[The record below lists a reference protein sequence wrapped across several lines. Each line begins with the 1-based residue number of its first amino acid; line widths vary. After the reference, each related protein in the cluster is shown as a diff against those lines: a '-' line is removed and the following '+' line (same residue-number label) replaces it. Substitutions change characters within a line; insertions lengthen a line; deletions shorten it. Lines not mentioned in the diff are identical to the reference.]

1 MRQQWKLILG
11 VCAVILVVIFALQNV
26 NNVQVTF
33 LFFQAQMPMVL
44 VLLISI
50 LFGLLIGFLSSLSS
64 HMANRAAIK
73 NLNKEREA
81 LSKEQSSFETTKA
94 ELEAQYQANLEEKNQ
109 EIASLQKAMADLKA
123 QVEADSQSQ
132 AQEEETCDLE
142 ADLDQS
148 AQELE
153 DSVDEFEES
162 LQDDEDPQVSRGRA

>member
-11 VCAVILVVIFALQNV
+11 VCAVILVVVFALQNV

-64 HMANRAAIK
+64 HMANRTAIK

-81 LSKEQSSFETTKA
+81 LTKEQSNFETTKA
-94 ELEAQYQANLEEKNQ
+94 ELEAQYQAYLEEKNQ
-109 EIASLQKAMADLKA
+109 EIASLQETIDDLQA
-123 QVEADSQSQ
+123 QVEANFQNQS
-132 AQEEETCDLE
+132 QEEETSDLE

-162 LQDDEDPQVSRGRA
+162 LQDDEDPQVSRG

>member
-11 VCAVILVVIFALQNV
+11 VCAVILVVVFALQNV

-94 ELEAQYQANLEEKNQ
+94 ELEAQYQASLEEKNQ
-109 EIASLQKAMADLKA
+109 EIANLQEALADLKTQLEA
-123 QVEADSQSQ
+123 QSQSQ
-132 AQEEETCDLE
+132 MQEEETSDLE
-142 ADLDQS
+142 LDLDQS

-162 LQDDEDPQVSRGRA
+162 LQDDEDPQVSRG

>member
-132 AQEEETCDLE
+132 AQEEETSDLE

-162 LQDDEDPQVSRGRA
+162 LQDDEDPQVSRG

>member
-64 HMANRAAIK
+64 HMANRTAIK

-81 LSKEQSSFETTKA
+81 LTKEQSNFETTKA

-109 EIASLQKAMADLKA
+109 EIASLQEALADLKTQLEA
-123 QVEADSQSQ
+123 QSQSQ
-132 AQEEETCDLE
+132 AQEEETSELE
-142 ADLDQS
+142 LDLDQS

-162 LQDDEDPQVSRGRA
+162 LQDDEDPQVSRG

>member
-26 NNVQVTF
+26 NSVQVTF

-64 HMANRAAIK
+64 HMANRTAIK

-81 LSKEQSSFETTKA
+81 LTKEQSSFETTKA
-94 ELEAQYQANLEEKNQ
+94 ELEAQYQANLEEKNH
-109 EIASLQKAMADLKA
+109 EIASLQEALADLKTLLETQA
-123 QVEADSQSQ
+123 QSQS
-132 AQEEETCDLE
+132 QEEETGDLE

-162 LQDDEDPQVSRGRA
+162 LQDDEDPQVSRG

>member
-1 MRQQWKLILG
+1 MRQQWKLIIG
-11 VCAVILVVIFALQNV
+11 VCAVILVVVFALQNV

-64 HMANRAAIK
+64 HMANRTAIK
-73 NLNKEREA
+73 NLNKERDA
-81 LSKEQSSFETTKA
+81 LSKEQSNFETTKA

-109 EIASLQKAMADLKA
+109 EIANLQEALADLKTQLEA
-123 QVEADSQSQ
+123 QSQSQ
-132 AQEEETCDLE
+132 MQEEETSDLE
-142 ADLDQS
+142 ANLDQS

-162 LQDDEDPQVSRGRA
+162 LQDDEDPQVSRG

>member
-64 HMANRAAIK
+64 HMANRTAIK

-94 ELEAQYQANLEEKNQ
+94 ELEAQYQAYLEEKNQ
-109 EIASLQKAMADLKA
+109 EIASLQ
-123 QVEADSQSQ
+123 EANFQNQS
-132 AQEEETCDLE
+132 QEEETSDLE

-162 LQDDEDPQVSRGRA
+162 LQDDEDPQVSRG

>member
-11 VCAVILVVIFALQNV
+11 VCAVILVVVFALQNV

-109 EIASLQKAMADLKA
+109 EIASLQEALADLKTQLEA
-123 QVEADSQSQ
+123 QSQSKS
-132 AQEEETCDLE
+132 QEETSDLE
-142 ADLDQS
+142 LDLDQS

-162 LQDDEDPQVSRGRA
+162 LQDDEDPQVSRG

>member
-64 HMANRAAIK
+64 HMANRTAIK

-81 LSKEQSSFETTKA
+81 LTKEQSNFETTKA
-94 ELEAQYQANLEEKNQ
+94 ELEAQYQANLEEKNP
-109 EIASLQKAMADLKA
+109 EIASLEKTLADLKTQLETQA
-123 QVEADSQSQ
+123 QSQ
-132 AQEEETCDLE
+132 VQEEKTSDLE

-162 LQDDEDPQVSRGRA
+162 LQDDEDPQVSRG

>member
-64 HMANRAAIK
+64 HMANRTAIK

-81 LSKEQSSFETTKA
+81 LTKEQSNFETTKA

-109 EIASLQKAMADLKA
+109 EIASLEKTLADFKTQLEA
-123 QVEADSQSQ
+123 QSQSQ
-132 AQEEETCDLE
+132 SQEETSDLE
-142 ADLDQS
+142 LDLDQS

-162 LQDDEDPQVSRGRA
+162 LQDDEDPQVSRG

>member
-26 NNVQVTF
+26 NSVQVTF

-94 ELEAQYQANLEEKNQ
+94 ELEAQYQANIEEKNQ

-132 AQEEETCDLE
+132 AQEEETSDLE

-162 LQDDEDPQVSRGRA
+162 LQDDEDPQVSRG

>member
-109 EIASLQKAMADLKA
+109 EIASLQIAMADLKA

-162 LQDDEDPQVSRGRA
+162 LQDDEDPQVSRG

>member
-50 LFGLLIGFLSSLSS
+50 LFSLLIGFLSSLSS
-64 HMANRAAIK
+64 HMANRTAIK

-81 LSKEQSSFETTKA
+81 LTKEQSNFETTKG

-109 EIASLQKAMADLKA
+109 EIASLQETIGDLQA
-123 QVEADSQSQ
+123 QLKADSQSQ
-132 AQEEETCDLE
+132 SQEEETSDLE

-162 LQDDEDPQVSRGRA
+162 LQDDEDPQVSRG

>member
-109 EIASLQKAMADLKA
+109 EIAGLQETLADLKA
-123 QVEADSQSQ
+123 QVEGDSQSQ
-132 AQEEETCDLE
+132 AQEEETSDLE

-162 LQDDEDPQVSRGRA
+162 LQDDEDPQVSRG

>member
-11 VCAVILVVIFALQNV
+11 VCAVILVVVFALQNV

-64 HMANRAAIK
+64 HMANRTAIK

-81 LSKEQSSFETTKA
+81 LTKEQSNFETTKA

-162 LQDDEDPQVSRGRA
+162 LQDDEDPQVSRG

>member
-109 EIASLQKAMADLKA
+109 EIASLQETLADLKA

-132 AQEEETCDLE
+132 AQEEETSDLE

-148 AQELE
+148 AQELD

-162 LQDDEDPQVSRGRA
+162 LQDDEDPQVSRG

>member
-33 LFFQAQMPMVL
+33 L
-44 VLLISI
+44 
-50 LFGLLIGFLSSLSS
+50 LSSLSS

-109 EIASLQKAMADLKA
+109 EIASLQETIDDLKA
-123 QVEADSQSQ
+123 QVEANSQNQS
-132 AQEEETCDLE
+132 QEEETSDLE

-162 LQDDEDPQVSRGRA
+162 LQDDEDPQVSRG

>member
-64 HMANRAAIK
+64 HMANRTAIK

-81 LSKEQSSFETTKA
+81 LTKEQSSFETTKA

-109 EIASLQKAMADLKA
+109 EIASLEKAMADLKA
-123 QVEADSQSQ
+123 QLEADSQSQ
-132 AQEEETCDLE
+132 AQEEETSDLE

-162 LQDDEDPQVSRGRA
+162 LQDDEDPQVSRG

>member
-26 NNVQVTF
+26 NSVQVTF

-64 HMANRAAIK
+64 HMANRTAIK

-81 LSKEQSSFETTKA
+81 LTKEQSNFETTKA

-109 EIASLQKAMADLKA
+109 EIAILQKAMADLKA

-162 LQDDEDPQVSRGRA
+162 LQDDEDPQVSRG

>member
-11 VCAVILVVIFALQNV
+11 VCAVILVVVFALQNV

-109 EIASLQKAMADLKA
+109 EIASLEKAMADLKA
-123 QVEADSQSQ
+123 QLEADSQSQ
-132 AQEEETCDLE
+132 AQEEETSDLE

-162 LQDDEDPQVSRGRA
+162 LQDDKDPQVSRG

>member
-64 HMANRAAIK
+64 HMANRTAIK

-81 LSKEQSSFETTKA
+81 LTKEQSNFETTKA
-94 ELEAQYQANLEEKNQ
+94 ELEAQYQANLEEKNH
-109 EIASLQKAMADLKA
+109 EIASLEKTLADLKTQA
-123 QVEADSQSQ
+123 QSQS
-132 AQEEETCDLE
+132 QEEETSDLE

-162 LQDDEDPQVSRGRA
+162 LQDDEDPQVSRG

>member
-26 NNVQVTF
+26 NSVQVTF

-64 HMANRAAIK
+64 HMANRTAIK

-81 LSKEQSSFETTKA
+81 LTKEQSNFETTKA

-162 LQDDEDPQVSRGRA
+162 LQDDEDPQVSRG

>member
-11 VCAVILVVIFALQNV
+11 VCAVILVVVFALQNV

-94 ELEAQYQANLEEKNQ
+94 ELEAKYQANLEEKNQ
-109 EIASLQKAMADLKA
+109 EIASLEKTLADLKTQLETQA
-123 QVEADSQSQ
+123 QSQ
-132 AQEEETCDLE
+132 AQEEETSDLDL
-142 ADLDQS
+142 DLDQS
-148 AQELE
+148 AQGLE

-162 LQDDEDPQVSRGRA
+162 LQDDEDPQVSRG